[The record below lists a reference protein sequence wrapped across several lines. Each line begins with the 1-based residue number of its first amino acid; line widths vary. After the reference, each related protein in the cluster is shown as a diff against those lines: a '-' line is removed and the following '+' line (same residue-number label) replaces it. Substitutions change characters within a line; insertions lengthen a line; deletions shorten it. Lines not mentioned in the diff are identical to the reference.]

1 MSLDAALDMFYA
13 ESQELLEAMESAL
26 LRLEEGDYDKDVLN
40 EIFRSAHTIK
50 GSSGIFGLDH
60 IVEFTHVVENVLDR
74 ARDEQ
79 IKIETE
85 LLNILFRCRDH
96 MSKLVTCGLEEF
108 TNDSALQEA
117 GSTLLKQLQ
126 PWTETDAGVSGPETA
141 QHTQT
146 MDAKQGNWH
155 ISLRLSSECLK
166 NGMDPMSFI
175 NFLSTLG
182 TVKHIETLCDGL
194 PDSES
199 FDPESLYLAYEIS
212 LETDADRETI
222 ENAFTFVQEDSLIR
236 ILPPDSAIEHYLE
249 LIENLPEENQRLG
262 EILVKCGA
270 LSQDALNKALLKQE
284 KESQTQVAFRKIGA
298 LLVEENG
305 VPKQVVKAAV
315 EKQIKS
321 SEQRAAAP
329 AQLIRVEAERLDSL
343 INIIGELVISRQRVD
358 LLASDPERA
367 ADGSS

>member
-212 LETDADRETI
+212 L
-222 ENAFTFVQEDSLIR
+222 
-236 ILPPDSAIEHYLE
+236 
-249 LIENLPEENQRLG
+249 
-262 EILVKCGA
+262 
-270 LSQDALNKALLKQE
+270 
-284 KESQTQVAFRKIGA
+284 
-298 LLVEENG
+298 
-305 VPKQVVKAAV
+305 
-315 EKQIKS
+315 
-321 SEQRAAAP
+321 
-329 AQLIRVEAERLDSL
+329 
-343 INIIGELVISRQRVD
+343 
-358 LLASDPERA
+358 
-367 ADGSS
+367 